1 MAVIIQELSIKTKI
15 IDMASCDNNQSK
27 NIKILNDEIN
37 RIKHKIHKINT
48 IINEKDIYQR

>member
-15 IDMASCDNNQSK
+15 IDDTLHSDNK
-27 NIKILNDEIN
+27 MENIKILTNEIN
-37 RIKHKIHKINT
+37 QIKNKIHEIKT

>member
-15 IDMASCDNNQSK
+15 IDDTLHSDNK
-27 NIKILNDEIN
+27 MENIKILTNEIN
-37 RIKHKIHKINT
+37 QIKNKIHEINT

>member
-15 IDMASCDNNQSK
+15 IDMDSCDNNQSK

-37 RIKHKIHKINT
+37 RINHKIHKINT